1 MLIYFILFCSF
12 NKKNN
17 FFNIVIE
24 MNLQKFSLFFLYS
37 LFILLGLN
45 NLFSQSVL
53 TPKVQIKD
61 HNNNTKLITVKCD
74 YNFLPGKKIQLTAEF
89 PEIKQ
94 PNTYKVESV
103 PYNPIGDFKDGN
115 LVTIKRDNGK
125 QDDTFSNIISL
136 PFDFC
141 FYGNKYN
148 SIIISDNG
156 VVSFNTK
163 LAKDE
168 CPYAPINTL
177 INGLPKNSIFGVF
190 HDMLNINQVRYRIEG
205 TYPNR
210 KVIINYNNI
219 PQYGYPMPNKNSTSQ
234 IILYETTNIIDVYIK
249 DRYKNES
256 TNPIFNKANAYRK
269 NAIVGLTN
277 YDSSNG
283 IIAPGRNSGNWEAH
297 NEGWRFTPNG
307 STDMTI
313 IWKCNGSEIPGTR
326 NQKDIIIQPEGD
338 TKYFVEVTYNI
349 CKPITVKDDIE
360 IKFSQNFPPAKE
372 ITTQGFCVNNGE
384 SYTIDLTGYQ
394 SEINSDQS
402 LIFTYFENLDA
413 NSIPINP
420 INNPKNYIYSSDKTI
435 YVKVLK
441 KGVCYTIGKINLKLN
456 KKPVVPENQYF
467 EECDP
472 DNDGKKLIKIKNY
485 NFKGL
490 SGTYHKVFT
499 SLSDAQKGTGE
510 INEEAFNLDVNG
522 KPDAT
527 KTFYLRVW
535 NKDYNDLSCF
545 TIVPFKVKLKKTIK
559 LTPPKEPLLICD
571 VIEGQT
577 IKYDLTQYET
587 QLIDFPANGLT
598 FEYFTDPKCSNKINN
613 PNSATIKLNTTIYVK
628 ASAKDY
634 CESSTIEME
643 LNAKGNCNGGG
654 GGGGTSGP
662 GGPGGGGGPICDS
675 NQTSYTVNLDQDYLR
690 FYLPGG
696 LTLAQIDI
704 IGFYDND
711 NKNSTISETPP
722 YSYTFSVPSIKFIT
736 ARYRI
741 KSNNAETSVIF
752 PISASTKSELKPD
765 TFYICDTYNDGLGK
779 EKVQLVP
786 KYEQIINKLYYNE
799 ATIRFFKSHQD
810 LLDYN
815 KNNSLKNYITE
826 FELLQSSAPTTIY
839 VWVKFYNC
847 IYEHEIY
854 FNLTP
859 ILTNKLGPYP
869 VCDFDNNKKEI
880 INILKL
886 TNDEAALKALLSPTQ
901 LSNLKT
907 PIRYYKT
914 IQEASIN
921 YPYGYIS
928 DPENFEINTSPMS
941 VWARLEIE
949 DECPIFVEIQLYFTT
964 SVSLPKYK
972 EELTPCADKTNQ
984 LTNFDLNE
992 FIVSKDSNSEIS
1004 FYSDKVDA
1012 QNGGINHLLGGG
1024 IYDGITPLPHKV
1036 ITIPDIIY
1044 MRVYDKNSNCAK
1056 VLPVKIT
1063 LIRYPEISK
1072 FEINICDYKDDKQEE
1087 VTTQFIQ
1094 DQLISLNSGLTGP
1107 PTMTYKF
1114 FATEQEAKN
1123 NATPSLTTFTATPTN
1138 SIWVRII
1145 RNEGDCPV
1153 YFELKFNFK
1162 EPPKL
1167 SNKNLS
1173 DTICNNNTGNE
1184 NGVVKE
1190 NVVLDKYK
1198 DDILGFPQTNDYEFN
1213 YYDTSEADAISGI
1226 SGGVLPNYEI
1236 TSFPKT
1242 IWVRVTYK
1250 KTGCFSI
1257 KTFTFKQHP
1266 SLEKDVND
1274 AEIIACASGEMSK
1287 EIDLEDYS
1295 KQMIIAPAK
1304 PKDFIITYHTSRK
1317 NAVDGIE
1324 ISSDI
1329 NHYLVTP
1336 TSQIWIKFQDKR
1348 VEGPSKKCYIIKK
1361 LNVTL
1366 YSSPKAQDIF
1376 LEICD
1381 ESDGHIDGKYVIPD
1395 LDGYREKIIPGET
1408 LTTINSLYPF
1418 TYYSTITG
1426 AKNQDPNDLL
1436 NKTNFTF
1443 SENNLTHVKGSDPNF
1458 YIIYARIDK
1467 NDNTGCHSIVGI
1479 SFLVNK
1485 KVPIDKKDPINK
1497 TGINLDKCDENTEP
1511 GYDDGKSL
1519 FNLKSVEDIWAK
1531 YLPDKNT
1538 KFKYFKTEDDA
1549 HNNENPIDE
1558 QELTNYEN
1566 TVKYNDK
1573 VYIRISADGYCD
1585 SIAVINLNVYP
1596 SIRTEDYDIGNIC
1609 QFENGTGN
1617 DTRID
1622 LTSKISSM
1630 QTNLYPNQLN
1640 DLHVTFY
1647 TNLTDAETGVAPLGD
1662 LDTPTA
1668 AITNYLPVLGNT
1680 TIYVR
1685 FESRTKGC
1693 FRINK
1698 ITMNKLKAPEP
1709 RPFTMP
1715 ICDDDLDDIFYIIPD
1730 QLDHIGFIDTP
1741 TNYNLSYFLTK
1752 EDAWKNNAELP
1763 KNQKYIINS
1772 FNTNIFVRVVDKI
1785 TGCINVNT
1793 IIITTNPKIS
1803 LINKE
1808 VELEAC
1814 DGDNDGYT
1822 SFDLSLVNADI
1833 VNSLSETNVKF
1844 SYFSSLED
1852 AQKQQNEQTNFSSYQ
1867 NLNSKV
1873 DYVYV
1878 RLDELNPIGKKCP
1891 SLAKIKLKT
1900 YYPDNPLPK
1909 FIYLCPRIDSLKLNG
1924 GNFDEW
1930 EWSLNGRVIS
1940 TDRYFTVK
1948 DIGVYSL
1955 KVTKYLNYNLTCSV
1969 VFKVEAKHLE
1979 DPVILELKAGDNY
1992 ITVIAKGPQPLEY
2005 SIDNINWQTSNTFT
2019 NLEPGIY
2026 TFYVRSKANGCEAIT
2041 SKGIIFKVPNAITPN
2056 GDGYNDI
2063 WKLCGLNLF
2072 SSPSQIKIFDRYGK
2086 KVFEQQSDNCFL
2098 WDGKYLGRNLPTTSY
2113 WYIITIADGR
2123 KFTGWILLRNYDE
2136 SYR

>member
-1 MLIYFILFCSF
+1 M
-12 NKKNN
+12 K
-17 FFNIVIE
+17 
-24 MNLQKFSLFFLYS
+24 LQKFKLFFLYFT
-37 LFILLGLN
+37 LILLGFN
-45 NLFSQSVL
+45 YLFSQSALIPEVKL
-53 TPKVQIKD
+53 KD
-61 HNNNTKLITVKCD
+61 HNNNTKIININCD
-74 YNFLPGKKIQLTAEF
+74 YNFLPGKKIQLITEF

-94 PNTYKVESV
+94 PNTYNVESV
-103 PYNPIGDFKDGN
+103 PYKPIGDFKDGN

-168 CPYAPINTL
+168 CPYAPVNTL
-177 INGLPKNSIFGVF
+177 ISGLPKNSIFGVF
-190 HDMLNINQVRYRIEG
+190 HDMLNINEVRYRVEG

-256 TNPIFNKANAYRK
+256 TNPIFNEDNAYRK

-307 STDMTI
+307 NTDITI
-313 IWKCNGSEIPGTR
+313 VWKYNGFEISGTR
-326 NQKDIIIQPEGD
+326 NKKTIIVQPAEDG
-338 TKYFVEVTYNI
+338 KYSVEVTYNLCSPFKI
-349 CKPITVKDDIE
+349 KEDIDV
-360 IKFSQNFPPAKE
+360 KFSNNFPKVKE
-372 ITTQGFCVNNGE
+372 ITTQAFCLDSGKN
-384 SYTIDLTGYQ
+384 YTIDLTGYQ
-394 SEINSDQS
+394 SEINPDQS
-402 LIFTYFENLDA
+402 LIFTYFENLDT

-420 INNPKNYIYSSDKTI
+420 INNPKNYVYSNDKTI

-472 DNDGKKLIKIKNY
+472 DNGGKKIIKIKNY

-499 SLSDAQKGTGE
+499 SLSDAQNGIGE
-510 INEEAFNLDVNG
+510 INENSFNLDVNG
-522 KPDAT
+522 EPDAT

-535 NKDYNDLSCF
+535 NSNYNDPSCF
-545 TIVPFKVKLKKTIK
+545 TIVPFKIKLKKTIR
-559 LTPPKEPLLICD
+559 LNIPKEEFEICD

-577 IKYDLTQYET
+577 IKYDLTQHES
-587 QLIDFPANGLT
+587 QLINFPTNGLT
-598 FEYFTDPKCSNKINN
+598 FEYFTDPSYSYWYKISD
-613 PNSATIKLNTTIYVK
+613 PKSATITLSATIYVK
-628 ASAKDY
+628 ATSKDY
-634 CESSTIEME
+634 CEGYSQIKFKPVKCSDDIDDGG
-643 LNAKGNCNGGG
+643 AGGG
-654 GGGGTSGP
+654 GGGGLNL
-662 GGPGGGGGPICDS
+662 CNADK
-675 NQTSYTVNLDQDYLR
+675 TSYTVKLDKNYLR
-690 FYLPGG
+690 YYLPPG
-696 LTLAQIDI
+696 LILDKIDI
-704 IGFYDND
+704 VGFYDLKTNELIT
-711 NKNSTISETPP
+711 KTPP
-722 YSYTFSVPSIKFIT
+722 YTYVVSVPSARNIK
-736 ARYRI
+736 AVYKI
-741 KSNNAETSVIF
+741 KSNGVETSVKF
-752 PISASTKSELKPD
+752 PVFASAKSEIDPD
-765 TFYICDTYNDGLGK
+765 VFFICDTYIDGLGK
-779 EKVQLVP
+779 EKVSFYN
-786 KYEQIINKLYYNE
+786 KYKNIINSYYSNR
-799 ATIRFFKSHQD
+799 ATNILFFKSKQD
-810 LLDYN
+810 LLDYKLDN
-815 KNNSLKNYITE
+815 TLENYINETE
-826 FELLQSSAPTTIY
+826 VVQFEKKTIY
-839 VWVKFYNC
+839 VYLKFFGC
-847 IYEHEIY
+847 IYEHEIH
-854 FNLTP
+854 FILSP
-859 ILTNKLGPYP
+859 INQKIIGPYE
-869 VCDFDNNKKEI
+869 VCDFDNNNKEI
-880 INILKL
+880 INILNK
-886 TNDEAALKALLSPTQ
+886 TNYEEDLKALLSPAQ
-901 LSNLKT
+901 LAKLKT
-907 PIRYYKT
+907 PIRYYNT
-914 IQEASIN
+914 IESASVN
-921 YPYGYIS
+921 YPYQYITNI
-928 DPENFEINTSPMS
+928 ENFEVNTSPMS
-941 VWARLEIE
+941 VWARLEIQ
-949 DECPIFVEIQLYFTT
+949 DECPIFVEIKFEFSKT
-964 SVSLPKYK
+964 SISLPEYNA
-972 EELTPCADKTNQ
+972 ELFPCANKNDKNRKI
-984 LTNFDLNE
+984 DLNQ
-992 FIVSKDSNSEIS
+992 FIISKDSNSVIS
-1004 FYSDKVDA
+1004 FYSTEKGA
-1012 QNGGINHLLGGG
+1012 LNGDNGTLLGGRV
-1024 IYDGITPLPHKV
+1024 YDGNPLIYNSVNNEH
-1036 ITIPDIIY
+1036 IIY
-1044 MRVYDKNSNCAK
+1044 MRVYDKKTQCVK
-1056 VLPVKIT
+1056 VIPLKIT
-1063 LIRYPEISK
+1063 FIFPLDIINQT
-1072 FEINICDYKDDKQEE
+1072 INICDSENDKKET

-1094 DQLISLNSGLTGP
+1094 DQFISVNPGLTGP
-1107 PTMTYKF
+1107 PTTTYKF
-1114 FATEQEAKN
+1114 FATEEEATN
-1123 NATPSLTTFTATPTN
+1123 NTTASLTTFTVTPTN
-1138 SIWVRII
+1138 FIWVRILK
-1145 RNEGDCPV
+1145 NTGDCPIITKIE
-1153 YFELKFNFK
+1153 FDLK
-1162 EPPKL
+1162 ESPKL
-1167 SNKNLS
+1167 NSSPLS
-1173 DTICNNNTGNE
+1173 FFICNNNTGNE
-1184 NGVVKE
+1184 NGETKE
-1190 NVVLDKYK
+1190 IVNLDDYRTK
-1198 DDILGFPQTNDYEFN
+1198 ILDLSYNISGYNFS
-1213 YYDTSEADAISGI
+1213 YYDTEEDAKNDIDAKSSAYI
-1226 SGGVLPNYEI
+1226 IN
-1236 TSFPKT
+1236 SFPKT
-1242 IWVRVTYK
+1242 IWARVK
-1250 KTGCFSI
+1250 DKNFGCFSI
-1257 KTFTFKQHP
+1257 KSFTIDALNPFKDKG
-1266 SLEKDVND
+1266 EIKDG
-1274 AEIIACASGEMSK
+1274 EIISCVAGEMSK
-1287 EIDLEDYS
+1287 EINLEEYPP
-1295 KQMIIAPAK
+1295 KMIDNNKSNA
-1304 PKDFIITYHTSRK
+1304 KDFKITYYTSRK
-1317 NAVDGIE
+1317 NAVDGINE
-1324 ISSDI
+1324 IPDTEI
-1329 NHYLVTP
+1329 NNYIITP
-1336 TSQIWIKFQDKR
+1336 ASQIWVKFILRSD
-1348 VEGPSKKCYIIKK
+1348 SINKCYIIKK

-1376 LEICD
+1376 PEICD
-1381 ESDGHIDGKYVIPD
+1381 ESDGHIDGKFVIPD
-1395 LDGYREKIIPGET
+1395 LDEYRERIIPGET

-1443 SENNLTHVKGSDPNF
+1443 SENNLTHGNGSDPNF

-1467 NDNTGCHSIVGI
+1467 NDNTGCYSIVGI

-1531 YLPDKNT
+1531 YLPDNNT

-1549 HNNENPIDE
+1549 QNNKNPIDE

-1573 VYIRISADGYCD
+1573 VYVRISADRYCD

-1596 SIRTEDYDIGNIC
+1596 SIRTKDYDIGNIC

-1772 FNTNIFVRVVDKI
+1772 FDTNIFVRVVDKI

-1867 NLNSKV
+1867 NLNPKV

-1930 EWSLNGRVIS
+1930 EWSLNGKVIS

-2056 GDGYNDI
+2056 GDGYNDT

-2072 SSPSQIKIFDRYGK
+2072 NSPSQIKIFDRYGK